1 MRNFILFGFIWMTFP
16 LIAQQQIILPRD
28 ETKLDASLAAFVVD
42 LRKAI
47 AGQEDNWLISVLDEE
62 VISSFG
68 DEPGIPSFLQYWAPE
83 NNETSF
89 WPYLH
94 RVVELGG
101 VFLNDTADHSGKYQ
115 FVFPYVYDTDV
126 SDDDDYYLLGVV
138 TGKNVNLRKSPDA
151 QSEVITQ
158 LSYNL
163 IYYNW
168 EPESDAL
175 VASGKNPYGNAMWY
189 FVKTR
194 DKKHEG
200 WINWS
205 YVYPVGG
212 PRLFLYKNADDEWK
226 ISAFVAGD

>member
-1 MRNFILFGFIWMTFP
+1 MRYYLLLGLIWIAIP
-16 LIAQQQIILPRD
+16 LSAQQLTIQPRD
-28 ETKLDASLAAFVVD
+28 ETKQDASLAAFVLD
-42 LRKAI
+42 LKKAI
-47 AGQEDNWLISVLDEE
+47 ANQDENWVISVLDEE
-62 VISSFG
+62 VTSSFG

-89 WPYLH
+89 WPYLQ
-94 RVVELGG
+94 RAVELGG
-101 VFLNDTADHSGKYQ
+101 VFLHDTADHSGKYQ
-115 FVFPYVYDTDV
+115 FVFPYIYDTDV

-138 TGKNVNLRKSPDA
+138 TGKNVNLRKEPDT

-158 LSYNL
+158 LTYNL
-163 IYYNW
+163 VYYQW

-175 VASGKNPYGNAMWY
+175 IASGKNADGGAMWY

-194 DKKHEG
+194 DKKSEG
-200 WINWS
+200 WINWQ

-212 PRLFLYKNADDEWK
+212 PRLFLYKDADAKWK